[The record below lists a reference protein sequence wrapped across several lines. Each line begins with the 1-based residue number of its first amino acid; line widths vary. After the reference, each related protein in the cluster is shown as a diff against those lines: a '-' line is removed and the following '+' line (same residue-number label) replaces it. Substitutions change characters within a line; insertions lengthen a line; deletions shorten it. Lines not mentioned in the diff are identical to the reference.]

1 MAKQRIYRKPAA
13 EESLGNII
21 ASFAQEISRASL
33 AADVMRVKMK
43 NAYDTNDLLRQF
55 DPAKIKIVTAR
66 VSIPVAFTSNLEKN
80 VIDTGVSKE
89 QLERMISKEVHI
101 DTRQKIATKILQSLG
116 KQNLVSDDNL
126 GKRIELITS
135 KLNLKDFDA
144 KKYIDYSKLKEYKNQ
159 WTEDLVME
167 QEARFIYKADDLE
180 KINPN
185 NVVRFDITID
195 IS

>member
-1 MAKQRIYRKPAA
+1 MAKQRIYRKQAA

-21 ASFAQEISRASL
+21 ASFAQELSRASL

-66 VSIPVAFTSNLEKN
+66 VSIPVAFTNNLAKN

-89 QLERMISKEVHI
+89 QLERMISKEVPTDI
-101 DTRQKIATKILQSLG
+101 RQKISTKILQLLG

-126 GKRIELITS
+126 GKRIEMIAS
-135 KLNLKDFDA
+135 KLDLKNFDVM
-144 KKYIDYSKLKEYKNQ
+144 KHIDYSKLKEYKNQ
-159 WTEDLVME
+159 WTEDQAME
-167 QEARFIYKADDLE
+167 QEARFIYKAEDLE

-185 NVVRFDITID
+185 NVVRFDITLD
-195 IS
+195 VS